1 MPGKGQEIYLEFQVH
16 GAFVK
21 VTAIVPG
28 TGEEA
33 TITGPANAPR
43 ATLEA
48 AVMQKLKY
56 LRKKQNGGA

>member
-1 MPGKGQEIYLEFQVH
+1 VR

-21 VTAIVPG
+21 VTAIVSA

-56 LRKKQNGGA
+56 LRKKRNGGA